1 MPWDLKSDRPIYTQ
15 LIEQIELKILSGE
28 YPPGARLPSVRDM
41 AQEASVNPN
50 TMQRALSKLEEK
62 GLVVTHRT
70 SGRTITEDTDM
81 IKQVKYELAERQI
94 AEFIE
99 KMQFMGF
106 EKREILTLI
115 AKILE
120 EMK

>member
-1 MPWDLKSDRPIYTQ
+1 
-15 LIEQIELKILSGE
+15 
-28 YPPGARLPSVRDM
+28 
-41 AQEASVNPN
+41 
-50 TMQRALSKLEEK
+50 
-62 GLVVTHRT
+62 VVTHRT

>member
-1 MPWDLKSDRPIYTQ
+1 MPWYLKSDRPIYTQ